1 MVEQK
6 IKETTAQIS
15 HILHCEAI
23 HIKAPAVQIF
33 HIILLHGGFQMS
45 KHGFF
50 DVCFDLSFKQYET
63 HKVALTNNMTDE
75 RTIYGA

>member
-6 IKETTAQIS
+6 IKETTVQIY

-33 HIILLHGGFQMS
+33 HILHGGFQMS
-45 KHGFF
+45 KHGFS
-50 DVCFDLSFKQYET
+50 DVCFDLSFKPCET
-63 HKVALTNNMTDE
+63 HKVA
-75 RTIYGA
+75 